1 MVIKLK
7 NPNSKL
13 EEVNIK
19 SESNGAIITVRP
31 LDNYPVDKRA
41 FFIKVSNNVKTKII
55 AEIKIDGEW
64 YTKSVDFVAGKGFV
78 REAVAIEG
86 DLVFKSPANEEI
98 NLPDTL
104 NVLFND
110 GTSGSSSVT
119 WDTSKVDKS
128 TPGEDDIVGTLGNGL
143 EVQAK
148 LKITNNRNIKLDF
161 SQMGTVTVKQSENI
175 MPDEALTLKVEG
187 IDQKE
192 VSSIEITSDN
202 QEVVEIEEYDK
213 NFDGS
218 AFKIKAKAVG
228 IGKAKILCKL
238 TAIDGQ
244 EATQSLNVVVTPIRD
259 FKAEDFVVVSK
270 DGGTQGGFPLAKIKV
285 VSEKNQDLDLY
296 AKVKNINLYSA
307 VKVNSTE
314 YKDAYASHNSIVG
327 TKKKIAIYL
336 DSNDTVPQAEL
347 EVEVIAEGQ
356 DYPWKKTT
364 EEPEP
369 EPSEFKIEDFKLTFK
384 DTGWGGV
391 YVFLSCDNSAAGEIE
406 GFSINDSKGNNPLD
420 NTIAEFETGGFMETA
435 PDMNELYTLKVYGD
449 KEGNTLLFEGRIKFS
464 EGGR

>member
-1 MVIKLK
+1 M
-7 NPNSKL
+7 
-13 EEVNIK
+13 
-19 SESNGAIITVRP
+19 
-31 LDNYPVDKRA
+31 
-41 FFIKVSNNVKTKII
+41 
-55 AEIKIDGEW
+55 
-64 YTKSVDFVAGKGFV
+64 
-78 REAVAIEG
+78 
-86 DLVFKSPANEEI
+86 
-98 NLPDTL
+98 
-104 NVLFND
+104 
-110 GTSGSSSVT
+110 GS
-119 WDTSKVDKS
+119 
-128 TPGEDDIVGTLGNGL
+128 
-143 EVQAK
+143 
-148 LKITNNRNIKLDF
+148 
-161 SQMGTVTVKQSENI
+161 VTVKQSENI
-175 MPDEALTLKVEG
+175 MPDEMLTLKVEG
-187 IDQKE
+187 IDPKE

-202 QEVVEIEEYDK
+202 LKVVKIEEYDK

-218 AFKIKAKAVG
+218 ELKIKAKAVG
-228 IGKAKILCKL
+228 IGKAKIFCKL

-270 DGGTQGGFPLAKIKV
+270 DGGIKWQTPVSKIKV
-285 VSEKNQDLDLY
+285 VSEKNQE
-296 AKVKNINLYSA
+296 VKNINLYSA

-314 YKDAYASHNSIVG
+314 YKEAYASHNSIVG

-336 DSNDTVPQAEL
+336 DSNDTVPQVEL
-347 EVEVIAEGQ
+347 EVLVIQEGQ
-356 DYPWKKTT
+356 DYPWEKPT
-364 EEPEP
+364 EDPEP
-369 EPSEFKIEDFKLTFK
+369 EPSKFKIEDFTLTFE